1 MTENSCEGK
10 SAVLRYEGIATE
22 ATYEQTQSIFGID
35 ELVGSVEEE
44 LNNIF
49 SGGNKVST
57 KRGEDN
63 VTIDNNKLHNYPS
76 SMLVSTLFV

>member
-10 SAVLRYEGIATE
+10 SAVLRYGGIATE

-44 LNNIF
+44 LNSIF
-49 SGGNKVST
+49 FWW
-57 KRGEDN
+57 E
-63 VTIDNNKLHNYPS
+63 
-76 SMLVSTLFV
+76 